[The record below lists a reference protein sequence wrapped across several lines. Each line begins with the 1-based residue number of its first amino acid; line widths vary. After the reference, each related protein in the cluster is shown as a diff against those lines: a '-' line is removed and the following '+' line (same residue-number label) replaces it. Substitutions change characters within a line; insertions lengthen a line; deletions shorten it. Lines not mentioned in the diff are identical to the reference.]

1 MSQRMKISDEIT
13 VGPQPS
19 ADEIEKIAGEGFA
32 SLINFRTAGEDDQP
46 LSPDAEQQKVEANG
60 LKYLH
65 IPVSMQDMSPEVVDR
80 FREKYSEL
88 PKPVFAHCKS
98 GKRAGA
104 MVMMHMAAEQGMT
117 GEQTLTQAKKMGFEC
132 DQPQLEQFVKN
143 YVDTRSAR

>member
-46 LSPDAEQQKVEANG
+46 LSPDAEQQKVESNG

-65 IPVSMQDMSPEVVDR
+65 IPGS
-80 FREKYSEL
+80 
-88 PKPVFAHCKS
+88 
-98 GKRAGA
+98 
-104 MVMMHMAAEQGMT
+104 T
-117 GEQTLTQAKKMGFEC
+117 G
-132 DQPQLEQFVKN
+132 FVKN
-143 YVDTRSAR
+143 TANCQSQSSLTANRESGRARW